1 MGSSN
6 CTMRGCIPS
15 TIKYLLFIFNLLVFL
30 TGCVVLGFSIYAL
43 VDGQTVSNLV
53 EEGAE
58 DLGESISVDIYKSSA
73 IILIIASSIIVITSF
88 LGCCG
93 AIKENRYLLYLY
105 CFTLLVMFFVVAVGA
120 TIAAVQN
127 VDVIKEPLEKSMTK
141 YNPNSSN
148 ASNLDITRAWDDVQ
162 REFSCCGVN
171 NFTDWTAINGTIFPI
186 LQSDES
192 KKVPAS
198 CCKDVANVTDCLIHP
213 SNKTYG
219 QNMNGCFTVFK
230 HSLENSKS
238 TIEIVTGTIIAV
250 MFFTLNLLFGFA
262 LCLGPNGTYEQ
273 V

>member
-6 CTMRGCIPS
+6 STMRGCIPS

-73 IILIIASSIIVITSF
+73 IILIVASSIIVITAF

-105 CFTLLVMFFVVAVGA
+105 YFTLLIMFFMVAVGA

-127 VDVIKEPLEKSMTK
+127 VDELKEPLSRSMTK
-141 YNPNSSN
+141 YDPNSSN
-148 ASNLDITRAWDDVQ
+148 STNLDITRAWDDVQ

-171 NFTDWTAINGTIFPI
+171 NFTDWTSINGTIFPT
-186 LQSDES
+186 E
-192 KKVPAS
+192 KGEKVPAS
-198 CCKDVANVTDCLIHP
+198 CCKGMANTTDCKLHP
-213 SNKTYG
+213 NDKPYVS
-219 QNMNGCFTVFK
+219 NMNGCFTVFK
-230 HSLENSKS
+230 NSLEKSKN

-262 LCLGPNGTYEQ
+262 LCLGPNGSYEQ